1 MARKSSRREEIR
13 DRLADRQQRQTQVTI
28 RGLDHKISLIF
39 VGGVFLLHSLGLASL
54 FSPLTGLYNN
64 QPIVE
69 QDWGLHFHHLKSM
82 EAFWHQDRTFWGYN
96 PLFMAGYPS
105 NTIQDLSIKFFE
117 FGAFGL
123 ATLGLTPI
131 QWFKILAF
139 LAIALVPWLMYFA
152 ARNLFFDRDTIK
164 SGAALVAALLGT
176 AYWWNS
182 LPREMFFYGM
192 VGYAP
197 AAYTSVLGVALL
209 YRIARNPSL
218 WSPTHLGWLMLA
230 LVIPPLHI
238 QSIVIFLPTIVAL
251 LAVQRDVFYRNLL
264 IWTVGA
270 AALSILANLPWL
282 APAFDHR
289 SDDVASAIVD
299 QLPLFT
305 SVDPFTFLKDYLGPT
320 GYWSF
325 RPSFSEKGFRLMLLL
340 LGSWGTWK
348 LLRSENRTV
357 GVILASTCIV
367 LFLLAYFG
375 SLIPLVKSWQP
386 LRFKVPFDLFLAL
399 AAAYILADGLARR
412 SLSPRSY
419 VLPSIVAYGLL
430 AFLFNLFATETR
442 AKMLLRTGLRP
453 ELTAI
458 VEWIEKETPA
468 EARVLFEESGD
479 ETGFVY
485 DGTYLSSFIPHRTAR
500 QLIGGPINLYN
511 DRHHFAEF
519 HSGKL
524 LKKDIQ
530 TLSDDEIRNYFR
542 LYNIGAVV
550 AFQPASVR
558 RILAVPGLVTL
569 DRQIGPV
576 HLMKVN
582 QPLTWFL
589 QGDGKIKASLNRLD
603 LSELKGKEIILKYH
617 WTKGLSAS
625 PPARIAPVKIGD
637 DPIPFIKIIQPPAA
651 LTLRIGP

>member
-1 MARKSSRREEIR
+1 MKSRKASKKPLPRPTRESPAQRTEAQR
-13 DRLADRQQRQTQVTI
+13 GWPSERVAFLAT
-28 RGLDHKISLIF
+28 
-39 VGGVFLLHSLGLASL
+39 GVLFCLHCFGLAAL
-54 FSPLTGLYNN
+54 YVPLTALFNT
-64 QPIVE
+64 QPIIE

-117 FGAFGL
+117 FAALGL
-123 ATLGLTPI
+123 ATLGLTPV

-139 LAIALVPWLMYFA
+139 LAMALVPWLMYFA

-209 YRIARNPSL
+209 YRIAKNPSL
-218 WSPTHLGWLMLA
+218 WSPTHLGWLILA
-230 LVIPPLHI
+230 LVIPPLHV
-238 QSIVIFLPTIVAL
+238 QSIVIFLPAIVAL
-251 LAVQRDVFYRNLL
+251 LIQRNVFHRNLL

-270 AALSILANLPWL
+270 AALSILVNLPWL

-320 GYWSF
+320 GYWTF
-325 RPSFSEKGFRLMLLL
+325 RPSLSEKGFRLMLLL

-348 LLRSENRTV
+348 LVRSDNRTA
-357 GVILASTCIV
+357 GVMLASAWIV

-386 LRFKVPFDLFLAL
+386 LRFKVPLDLFLAL
-399 AAAYILADGLARR
+399 AASYILADGLARR
-412 SLSPRSY
+412 SLTSRSY
-419 VLPSIVAYGLL
+419 VLPSIVACGLL

-524 LKKDIQ
+524 LKKDVQ

-550 AFQPASVR
+550 AFHPASVQ
-558 RILAVPGLVTL
+558 RIQAVPGLVTL

-603 LSELKGKEIILKYH
+603 LSELKGKEIVLKYH

-625 PPARIAPVKIGD
+625 PPAKIVPVMIGD
-637 DPIPFIKIIQPPAA
+637 DPIPFIKIIEPPAR